1 MEHSD
6 DFSPIV
12 ERRKLAT
19 AMLSRLR
26 RRRRPPSVGAGYE
39 LVLAN
44 RDGHPIAAESN
55 ILGLGRSRAR
65 ARFWITIDIAEHT
78 LEFKIPF
85 PDPTGRAGFLASM
98 TVSTAIIDAS
108 KVAASGITGVKGII
122 EPILSKAV
130 ADCMSKVKPSSYED
144 PVAVLNDSRRAA
156 EGALRKSMHENVAD
170 LPGWLAAHVTSINVA
185 FDDATKRHYDDL
197 VERAREG
204 ELVDASAEIKTRQ
217 TTHEIALRNTWR
229 AALAEHLSN
238 PAARSFEVAFSD
250 PSPQNIARVVDQVNA
265 TDAVARARVLQVLSS
280 LIDHE
285 HLHETD
291 ELSSVVMEIMGGLD
305 VEIGR
310 ANVSQVSAGEGNVQH
325 AEVPS
330 GQIRVE
336 IAPAHDP
343 RPPEDVLGEPDAVR
357 SDPETWTAQDRQ
369 PEPRASA
376 ATQASPSPPASP
388 TATPSFEVSP
398 GSTIVNPVAG
408 DLVAGVARLRASRGR
423 IERLRDV
430 FANTFSRRGNVGA
443 SPPPPFAD
451 PPPRDSVAGPP
462 RSAYA
467 RLEGPDAV
475 VSHEPFDIVV
485 GLAPRAVAGVVGE
498 KLLVPDSVVG
508 PYTLTVQVVA
518 DGFALVDVG
527 DWRLEMLVTAQAPY
541 PTLTLR
547 LAAESQDAPVLARTL
562 QAVYSIEG
570 QTIGLA
576 LRPIAVLRDA
586 TQSPPAAE
594 PIDPGFDVA
603 LPEGWVPPDLTIHI
617 LRGKEEHAGRLLW
630 TFETPHV
637 GVNVPHEEIPC
648 EIGEE
653 PAAFAARLT
662 KKMPSY
668 EGQPGLYQF
677 VAGIGSTV
685 ADHVPTQFWSL
696 LADVARE
703 VENGVPSVLI
713 LSAEPHVP
721 WELALME
728 EPLQADVAPFL
739 SAQARVGRWVFG
751 HRRPK
756 MPPPMSASARSMA
769 VVFGVYAKPGW
780 KRLKEAEA
788 EAADLQSSYQALP
801 VNADSD
807 AVLKCI
813 TGDPPA
819 DVLHFS
825 VHGQYDP
832 SGIQDGL
839 VLVDGRTLDPMVV
852 KGSRFESPRFVFL
865 NACQVGQGYEVLGD
879 YAGMAAAFLYAG
891 AAGVVAPLWS
901 IDDALARRLA
911 CDFYKAA
918 FEGAAPADLLRT
930 KRADFRVD
938 LHPASSTYIA
948 YQFFGH
954 PDMLLE
960 RT

>member
-1 MEHSD
+1 LEHPD

-12 ERRKLAT
+12 ERRELAT
-19 AMLSRLR
+19 TTLSRLR
-26 RRRRPPSVGAGYE
+26 RTRRPPSVGVGYE

-44 RDGHPIAAESN
+44 RDGQPIAAESN
-55 ILGLGRSRAR
+55 ILGRGRSRAR
-65 ARFWITIDIAEHT
+65 AGVWITIDIAEHM

-85 PDPTGRAGFLASM
+85 PDPTGRAGFLASV
-98 TVSTAIIDAS
+98 TVRAAIVDAS
-108 KVAASGITGVKGII
+108 KVAASGIRGVKGII
-122 EPILSKAV
+122 EPILSKAI
-130 ADCMSKVKPSSYED
+130 ADRMSKVKPSSCED

-156 EGALRKSMHENVAD
+156 EGALRTSMHENVTD
-170 LPGWLAAHVTSINVA
+170 LPGWLAAHVTSITVT

-197 VERAREG
+197 VKRARES
-204 ELVDASAEIKTRQ
+204 ELIDASAEIKTRQ
-217 TTHEIALRNTWR
+217 TRHEIALRDAWR

-250 PSPQNIARVVDQVNA
+250 PTPENIARVVDQVNA
-265 TDAVARARVLQVLSS
+265 ADAVARARVLHILSS
-280 LIDHE
+280 LIDHG

-291 ELSSVVMEIMGGLD
+291 ELSSVAMEIMGGLD
-305 VEIGR
+305 VELGR
-310 ANVSQVSAGEGNVQH
+310 GDLPQVSVGQENVQITG
-325 AEVPS
+325 VTS
-330 GQIRVE
+330 SQVE
-336 IAPAHDP
+336 IAPAYEP
-343 RPPEDVLGEPDAVR
+343 NPPEDVLAQAESVR
-357 SDPETWTAQDRQ
+357 SDPETRISDDQQ
-369 PEPRASA
+369 PEPPAPA
-376 ATQASPSPPASP
+376 AAQAAPSPQVSP
-388 TATPSFEVSP
+388 TVPSNFQRSP
-398 GSTIVNPVAG
+398 GNATGGGV
-408 DLVAGVARLRASRGR
+408 LYEVARDALYDRATRGR
-423 IERLRDV
+423 IERLRDL
-430 FANTFSRRGNVGA
+430 FAKRFSRQGSTGA
-443 SPPPPFAD
+443 SPPFPAAELIAD
-451 PPPRDSVAGPP
+451 FIVGPP

-467 RLEGPDAV
+467 RLESPDAV
-475 VSHEPFDIVV
+475 VSHEPFEIVV
-485 GLAPRAVAGVVGE
+485 GLAPQAVAGVVGE
-498 KLLVPDSVVG
+498 KLLVPDSVIG
-508 PYTLTVQVVA
+508 SYTLTVQVVA
-518 DGFALVDVG
+518 DGFGLVHGG
-527 DWRLEMLVTAQAPY
+527 DWRVEMSVTAQAPY

-696 LADVARE
+696 LADVARQAD
-703 VENGVPSVLI
+703 NGVPSVLI
-713 LSAEPHVP
+713 LSAEPYVP

-739 SAQARVGRWVFG
+739 SAQARVGRWVLG

-756 MPPPMSASARSMA
+756 MPPPMSAGARSMA

-780 KRLKEAEA
+780 RRLKEAEA
-788 EAADLQSSYQALP
+788 EAADLQSSYEALP

-879 YAGMAAAFLYAG
+879 YSGMAAAFLYAG

-901 IDDALARRLA
+901 IDDALARQLA

-918 FEGAAPADLLRT
+918 FEGAAPADLLRM
-930 KRADFRVD
+930 KRADFRAD